1 MLYDLVFPSSPKEL
15 QETACIIAASV
26 FDKNELKSFGVADTA
41 YDFNPAFCDMNEFDK
56 LFALW
61 SSPAYLVDFYEENAS
76 YFEDE
81 YWTGITVTRF
91 VFDVRKSVPHIK
103 RSFQQAIESRT
114 VSEIAIP
121 LEGSDE
127 QMRSYKSIRI
137 KFKEGSIL
145 NRFAFR
151 IYAIEVEEN
160 KCYVITGG
168 TIKIVWAMKEAENT
182 RVELRKIHF
191 VYHELQSN
199 HIDTKETFVEYLLK

>member
-1 MLYDLVFPSSPKEL
+1 MLYDLIFPSTSKEL

-26 FDKNELKSFGVADTA
+26 FDKNELKSFGIPDTA

-103 RSFQQAIESRT
+103 RSFQQAIE
-114 VSEIAIP
+114 
-121 LEGSDE
+121 
-127 QMRSYKSIRI
+127 
-137 KFKEGSIL
+137 
-145 NRFAFR
+145 
-151 IYAIEVEEN
+151 VEEN

-199 HIDTKETFVEYLLK
+199 HVDTKDTFVEYLLK

>member
-1 MLYDLVFPSSPKEL
+1 MLYDLISPSTPKEL
-15 QETACIIAASV
+15 RKSACVIAASV
-26 FDKNELKSFGVADTA
+26 FDRDELKSFGVADTA

-61 SSPAYLVDFYEENAS
+61 SSPAYLVEFYEEHAT

-81 YWTGITVTRF
+81 YWTGITITRF
-91 VFDVRKSVPHIK
+91 VFDTRKSVPHIK
-103 RSFQQAIESRT
+103 RNLQQAIESGT
-114 VSEIAIP
+114 ISDIAQP
-121 LEGSDE
+121 LATTDE
-127 QMRSYKSIRI
+127 QMRSYKSIRV

-168 TIKIVWAMKEAENT
+168 TIKIVWSMEDADNT
-182 RVELRKIHF
+182 KVELNKIHY
-191 VYHELQSN
+191 VYHELLSN
-199 HIDTKETFVEYLLK
+199 QVETKDSFVEYLLK

>member
-1 MLYDLVFPSSPKEL
+1 MTLILH
-15 QETACIIAASV
+15 
-26 FDKNELKSFGVADTA
+26 
-41 YDFNPAFCDMNEFDK
+41 
-56 LFALW
+56 FAIW

-114 VSEIAIP
+114 VSKIAIP

-127 QMRSYKSIRI
+127 QMRSY
-137 KFKEGSIL
+137 IL

-182 RVELRKIHF
+182 RVELRRIHF

>member
-1 MLYDLVFPSSPKEL
+1 MLYDLIFPSTSREL
-15 QETACIIAASV
+15 QETTCVIAASV
-26 FDKNELKSFGVADTA
+26 FDRNELKSFGVADTA
-41 YDFNPAFCDMNEFDK
+41 YDFNPAFCDMNELDK

-103 RSFQQAIESRT
+103 RSFQQAIETGT
-114 VSEIAIP
+114 VSDIANP
-121 LEGSDE
+121 LEASDE
-127 QMRSYKSIRI
+127 QMRSYKSIRV

-168 TIKIVWAMKEAENT
+168 TIKIVWTMKEAENT
-182 RVELRKIHF
+182 KVELRKIHF
-191 VYHELQSN
+191 VYHELQTN
-199 HIDTKETFVEYLLK
+199 HVDTKDSFVDYLLK